1 MNIQRVYKS
10 KEDFTNKVKSVDPTS
25 LISYNLQNM
34 SLEITI
40 ISSSQNQLFIK
51 LSEFVN
57 YDDSPQLLAHD
68 SFFIILNE
76 IKAINSGEKFIRPL
90 LKLFNENLIAIVLM
104 PEEHYYTTDR
114 NLIDEI
120 EKDFYWD
127 DIYESGNSKTY
138 VIFHSAEYLV

>member
-10 KEDFTNKVKSVDPTS
+10 KEYLTYKMKSVDVAS
-25 LISYNLQNM
+25 LVSFNLQNM

-40 ISSSQNQLFIK
+40 ISSADDQLFIK
-51 LSEFVN
+51 LSEFIN
-57 YDDSPQLLAHD
+57 YDDSPQLLADD

-90 LKLFNENLIAIVLM
+90 LELFNENLIAIVLM

-120 EKDFYWD
+120 EKAFYWD
-127 DIYESGNSKTY
+127 DIYESA
-138 VIFHSAEYLV
+138 I